1 MVRMRCSDIVF
12 LDNDYN
18 IDAYGDGV
26 LVPHNWFEKFIDK
39 FHEDSMIVRITNQET
54 KESRVVSV
62 FGPQYEQFH
71 TVFIPSWIMDTL
83 GVSNNDDILIDIV
96 NDTLP
101 VAAYAEF
108 NIIYPTFTN
117 KDISYLRDLFEQKL
131 DNFHIIEKNKIIKIP
146 VYDSPEYNEII
157 CSVQNISPEELCR
170 VRGEIAVDFTGLC
183 EEKMDKITNKV
194 EEDVAEEDV
203 LQKVAKEVAEK
214 ITINNIETTSMI
226 PIKKDEEGTKV
237 IEKVDDVDL
246 VIRRETV
253 RSAWATRFQNK

>member
-1 MVRMRCSDIVF
+1 MVFMRCSDIVF

-18 IDAYGDGV
+18 IDPYGDGV

-39 FHEDSMIVRITNQET
+39 FHNDSMIVRITNQET

-83 GVSNNDDILIDIV
+83 GISNNDDIIIDIV
-96 NDTLP
+96 NDELP

-108 NIIYPTFTN
+108 NIIYPIFTN

-131 DNFHIIEKNKIIKIP
+131 DNFHIIEKNKIIKLP
-146 VYDSPEYNEII
+146 VYDSTEYNEII

-170 VRGEIAVDFTGLC
+170 IRGEIAVDFTGLHE
-183 EEKMDKITNKV
+183 EEKMDEKV
-194 EEDVAEEDV
+194 VEKVIEEVV
-203 LQKVAKEVAEK
+203 S
-214 ITINNIETTSMI
+214 NHIENTSMI
-226 PIKKDEEGTKV
+226 PTKKENAAVK
-237 IEKVDDVDL
+237 EKENKIQNDIDAAA
-246 VIRRETV
+246 RREAV
-253 RSAWATRFQNK
+253 RNAWANRFQNK

>member
-96 NDTLP
+96 NNTLP

-146 VYDSPEYNEII
+146 VYDSAEYNEII

-183 EEKMDKITNKV
+183 EEKM
-194 EEDVAEEDV
+194 EEVTKRVEEDV